1 MAVSGP
7 FNRIYQSLLPK
18 GDDKHVKD
26 KRKTLAFS
34 PSPTPCFE
42 SDGDAGEANMVPI
55 QFNIGSTEAGDGSFQ
70 KFLQFLVPNFVEFY
84 ISF

>member
-7 FNRIYQSLLPK
+7 FNRIYQSLPPK

-34 PSPTPCFE
+34 PSPTLCFE

-55 QFNIGSTEAGDGSFQ
+55 
-70 KFLQFLVPNFVEFY
+70 
-84 ISF
+84 